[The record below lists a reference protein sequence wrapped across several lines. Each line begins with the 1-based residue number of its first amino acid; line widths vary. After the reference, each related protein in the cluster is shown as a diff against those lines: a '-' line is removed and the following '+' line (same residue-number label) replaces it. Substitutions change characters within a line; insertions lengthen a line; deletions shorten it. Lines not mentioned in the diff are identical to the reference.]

1 MINFKKDMIPDLD
14 YLLELYYHKILRVN
28 LTTDSYEVIKM
39 LPFEEDP
46 KTSSSDWLAMFGS
59 SNVAD
64 EDWARFT
71 KYTDLTFMRENIGEI
86 PINFRYKRKFPHDK
100 FYNSEFI
107 LLPSIDYKENNQICY
122 MFIKESE
129 LLD

>member
-1 MINFKKDMIPDLD
+1 
-14 YLLELYYHKILRVN
+14 
-28 LTTDSYEVIKM
+28 
-39 LPFEEDP
+39 
-46 KTSSSDWLAMFGS
+46 MFGS

-64 EDWARFT
+64 EDCARFT

-86 PINFRYKRKFPHDK
+86 PINFKYKRKFPHNK

>member
-46 KTSSSDWLAMFGS
+46 KTSLSNWLTMFGS

-64 EDWARFT
+64 EDCAHFI
-71 KYTDLTFMRENIGEI
+71 KCTDLTFMRENIGEI

-107 LLPSIDYKENNQICY
+107 LLPSIGYKEKNQICY

>member
-28 LTTDSYEVIKM
+28 LTTNSYEVIKM

-46 KTSSSDWLAMFGS
+46 KTSLSDWLAMFGS

-64 EDWARFT
+64 EDYARFT

-86 PINFRYKRKFPHDK
+86 PINFRYKIF
-100 FYNSEFI
+100 NSFGIIIKIFFCIQPFFI
-107 LLPSIDYKENNQICY
+107 L
-122 MFIKESE
+122 FIYTHASSK
-129 LLD
+129 

>member
-46 KTSSSDWLAMFGS
+46 KTSLSQETLVRD
-59 SNVAD
+59 
-64 EDWARFT
+64 RRQ
-71 KYTDLTFMRENIGEI
+71 Y
-86 PINFRYKRKFPHDK
+86 
-100 FYNSEFI
+100 
-107 LLPSIDYKENNQICY
+107 
-122 MFIKESE
+122 
-129 LLD
+129 

>member
-1 MINFKKDMIPDLD
+1 
-14 YLLELYYHKILRVN
+14 
-28 LTTDSYEVIKM
+28 
-39 LPFEEDP
+39 
-46 KTSSSDWLAMFGS
+46 
-59 SNVAD
+59 
-64 EDWARFT
+64 
-71 KYTDLTFMRENIGEI
+71 MRENIGEI
-86 PINFRYKRKFPHDK
+86 PINFRYKRKFPHGK

>member
-46 KTSSSDWLAMFGS
+46 KTSLSNWLTMFGS

-64 EDWARFT
+64 EDYAHFI
-71 KYTDLTFMRENIGEI
+71 KCTDLTFMRENIGEI
-86 PINFRYKRKFPHDK
+86 PINFKYKRKFPHNK

-107 LLPSIDYKENNQICY
+107 LLH
-122 MFIKESE
+122 
-129 LLD
+129 

>member
-28 LTTDSYEVIKM
+28 LTTNSYEVVKM

-46 KTSSSDWLAMFGS
+46 KTSLSDWLAMFGS

-64 EDWARFT
+64 EDYARFT

-107 LLPSIDYKENNQICY
+107 LLPSKDYKENNQICY

>member
-28 LTTDSYEVIKM
+28 LTTNSYEVVKM

-46 KTSSSDWLAMFGS
+46 KTSLSDWLAKFGS

-64 EDWARFT
+64 EDYARFT

-86 PINFRYKRKFPHDK
+86 PINFRYKRKFPHNK
-100 FYNSEFI
+100 FYDSEFL
-107 LLPSIDYKENNQICY
+107 LLPSIDYRKDNQICY
-122 MFIKESE
+122 IFIKESE

>member
-1 MINFKKDMIPDLD
+1 
-14 YLLELYYHKILRVN
+14 
-28 LTTDSYEVIKM
+28 
-39 LPFEEDP
+39 
-46 KTSSSDWLAMFGS
+46 MFGS

-64 EDWARFT
+64 EDYARFI

-86 PINFRYKRKFPHDK
+86 PINFRYKRKFPHGK